1 MTALRCISVV
11 ASSEANAR
19 LPTMTIEIRQPTDD
33 EFGPLCRVDGRA
45 FGFAYTD
52 EEVEK
57 QRPWHDMTR
66 FRIAVDA
73 GRIVSVAGSYAKE
86 VTLPGGS
93 TVPMGGVTWVSTA
106 ATHRRQGLARRV
118 IDAVHADIDDRG
130 EPLAAL
136 TASEGGIYENL
147 GYGVASTTRV
157 TSIDTRQARLRRE
170 YELASTGV
178 RYLEDD
184 EAAATITKIWE
195 RYRRTRVGEL
205 QVDRAERQFFID
217 LESKPVEGMSAA
229 LYLAHRDGFASYRVT
244 MNWNDGHPAHS
255 MRVTQLAAVTPE
267 AHLALWQ
274 TLLRVDLVGSITS
287 RQLPIDDSLPYLLD
301 NPRVVRTTELND
313 GIWLNARD
321 IPTCFGART
330 YRTED
335 RLVVEA
341 DGKRWQI
348 EGGPDGAGCKPVR
361 TKPDLVTSHGW
372 LSALLYGGLQ
382 PSSLVAGRRMTAR
395 NDDVVRR
402 ADLFFQTSLAPHC
415 QTHF

>member
-1 MTALRCISVV
+1 
-11 ASSEANAR
+11 
-19 LPTMTIEIRQPTDD
+19 MTIEIRQPTDD
-33 EFGPLCRVDGRA
+33 EFGDVCRVDGRA

-52 EEVEK
+52 QDIEK
-57 QRPWHDMTR
+57 QRPWHDMSR

-86 VTLPGGS
+86 MTLPGGS

-136 TASEGGIYENL
+136 SASEGGIYEKL
-147 GYGVASTTRV
+147 GYGIASTVRA
-157 TSIDTRQARLRRE
+157 TSIDTRQVRLRRE
-170 YELASTGV
+170 FELATTGV
-178 RYLEDD
+178 RYLEHD

-195 RYRRTRVGEL
+195 RYRRTRAGEL
-205 QVDRAERQFFID
+205 QVELAERQFFVD
-217 LESKPVEGMSAA
+217 LGSEPADGMSAA
-229 LYLAHRDGFASYRVT
+229 LYLAHRDGFAVYRVRSS
-244 MNWNDGHPAHS
+244 WNDGHPAHAI
-255 MRVTQLAAVTPE
+255 RITQLAAITPE

-274 TLLRVDLVGSITS
+274 TLLGVDLVGSIIS
-287 RQLPIDDSLPYLLD
+287 RQVPIDDPLPYLLE

-313 GIWLNARD
+313 GLWLNARD
-321 IPTCFGART
+321 VSTCFGARA
-330 YRTED
+330 YRTQD

-348 EGGPDGAGCKPVR
+348 EGGPDGAMCKPVR
-361 TKPDLVTSHGW
+361 TRADLVTSHGW
-372 LSALLYGGLQ
+372 LSALLLGGLL

-395 NDDVVRR
+395 NDHVLRR
-402 ADLFFQTSLAPHC
+402 ADLFFAASQAPHC